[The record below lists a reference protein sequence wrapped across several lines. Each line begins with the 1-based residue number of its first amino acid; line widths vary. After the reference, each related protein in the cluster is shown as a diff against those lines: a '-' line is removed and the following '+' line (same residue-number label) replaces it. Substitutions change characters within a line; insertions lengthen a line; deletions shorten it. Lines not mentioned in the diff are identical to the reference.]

1 MPSRL
6 YEEHQQIQNEQQQ
19 EINNRFQNFMRNPFE
34 ALAQKKFNIPKEL
47 ANDPRGIVQHLVD
60 TGQMNQKQLNS
71 LTQFAQRMGAKF

>member
-34 ALAQKKFNIPKEL
+34 ALAQKKLNIPKEL
-47 ANDPRGIVQHLVD
+47 ANDPHGIVQHLVD